1 MTQSDDNPLNWPE
14 AAGGNAADAR
24 TWLHDLR
31 LPNGDP
37 IELHA
42 PGATVIVGANNAGKS
57 TLLRQLNLA
66 LQSGPAHLDANPPRI
81 VGTVGLVR
89 QFATNDLIHWLAGQA
104 TLVDRPAIHG
114 GDYFASAGAQLS
126 AQAVRAGAHSV
137 GHDHLP
143 DLYQSMV
150 FFADAT
156 SRLGYAFNSPGRN
169 EIEEPPSTH
178 LHRFQDDR
186 ELFRRLSA
194 LSERVFGRPLLLDDF
209 AGASIRVRVG
219 TVDLPIPAR
228 DQPIGAF
235 GRAVS
240 QLPPLDAQ
248 GDGMR
253 SFFGVMIPVLAG
265 AQQIILVDEPEAFL
279 HPPQARA
286 LGRELASAA
295 WQRGAQLIVA
305 THDKDFISGVLDA
318 EGELSIVRLLRT
330 DTSTSRTQPSP
341 ERLRHLRDDRLLRY
355 SNVLNGLFAQLVV
368 LCESDQ
374 DCRFYEAAL
383 DHYVSEHADDAAIHT
398 VPASDVIF
406 IPVNGKGGFANFIP
420 SLQELA
426 VPTVV
431 IPDLDL
437 LKSREQTSALFEM
450 LGGEWALVERD
461 YRVAT
466 DSRRRASSRKTVRAV
481 LDATVAVLDPI
492 ASVEPDK
499 RYDGAVRETVEEILS
514 AGSDPWA
521 DAKRSGVRAF
531 SGDEYSALSS
541 LVAALDARGVIL
553 VQVGELERFAPDLA
567 KNRSWL
573 PSAIAS
579 GAFASTEAQT
589 LIARVMAFH
598 ESSQRTPDHP

>member
-1 MTQSDDNPLNWPE
+1 MTRSDDNPLNWPE
-14 AAGGNAADAR
+14 AVGGDAAGVR

-31 LPNGDP
+31 LANGDA
-37 IELHA
+37 ISMHA

-57 TLLRQLNLA
+57 TLLRQLNIV

-81 VGTVGLVR
+81 VGNVSLAR
-89 QFATNDLIHWLAGQA
+89 EFATNDLIHWLAAQA
-104 TLVDRPAIHG
+104 TLVERAAIHG

-126 AQAVRAGAHSV
+126 AQAVRAGAHSA

-156 SRLGYAFNSPGRN
+156 SRLGYAFNSPGRS
-169 EIEEPPSTH
+169 ELEEPSSTH

-209 AGASIRVRVG
+209 AGASIRLRVG
-219 TVDLPIPAR
+219 TVDLPLPAR
-228 DQPIGAF
+228 DEPIGAF
-235 GRAVS
+235 GRAVGK
-240 QLPPLDAQ
+240 LPLLDAQ

-295 WQRGAQLIVA
+295 WERGAQLIVA

-318 EGELSIVRLLRT
+318 DGELSIVRLLRT
-330 DTSTSRTQPSP
+330 DTATARTQPSP

-368 LCESDQ
+368 LCEGDQ

-383 DHYVSEHADDAAIHT
+383 DHYVSAHGDDASIHT
-398 VPASDVIF
+398 VPAGDVIF

-431 IPDLDL
+431 VPDIDL
-437 LKSREQTSALFEM
+437 LRSQEQTSAIFEM
-450 LGGEWALVERD
+450 LGGEWGSVERD

-466 DSRRRASSRKTVRAV
+466 ESRRRPSSRKTVRAV
-481 LDATVAVLDPI
+481 LDATVAVLEPI
-492 ASVEPDK
+492 ASSEPDK
-499 RYDGAVRETVEEILS
+499 RYDGAVRETIEEMLS
-514 AGSDPWA
+514 SGSDPWA
-521 DAKRSGVRAF
+521 DAKRSGVHAF
-531 SGDEYSALSS
+531 SGGEYSALSS
-541 LVAALDARGVIL
+541 LLRALDTRGVVL

-573 PSAIAS
+573 PTAIAN
-579 GAFASTEAQT
+579 GAFASAEAQA

-598 ESSQRTPDHP
+598 KTSQHT